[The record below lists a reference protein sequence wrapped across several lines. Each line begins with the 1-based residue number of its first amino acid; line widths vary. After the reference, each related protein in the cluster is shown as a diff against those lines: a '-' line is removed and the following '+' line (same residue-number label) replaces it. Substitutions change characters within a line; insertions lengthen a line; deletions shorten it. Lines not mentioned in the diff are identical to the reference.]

1 MTTQTPPLRRELGTL
16 AAIGLSI
23 AMMGPT
29 IAVALYGGAP
39 AVFIGQAAPLAFVLA
54 GVGVAL
60 VGGSL
65 IYLSRH
71 FSHAGSAYGLA
82 GATLGPRAGFF
93 SGWALLGTYLMY
105 TPANAVTAGYFATL
119 FCQDTGIWKGAN
131 YLTFTVVFLV
141 LMFILASRDIKRVG
155 HWLIS
160 LEGVSICV
168 VTVVLVIIVAKLAS
182 GFDGRHLSAQVF
194 VLPHGVPVHDLILAS
209 VFGFSAF
216 AGFEGAAS
224 LGEETKNP
232 RRAIPKALARV
243 IVFAVVFYVVCCA
256 IMAMGFGADTAGGK
270 AFGASSGPLFQLAQL
285 FVSKTTAEV
294 LEIGAMLSAFSA
306 GLGCYLASGRLIFA
320 LGRDARPNSRLARV
334 GSSGAPTTAL
344 GIAIAVALIVNVG
357 LRLLGN
363 SGLNCAFYLGTIGTL
378 SILVAYAMV
387 SAGALRL
394 MIRSRT
400 VKLALLV
407 PVLGL
412 AILLYTLYNELH
424 PVPPHPYNY
433 FPYLVGAWL
442 LIALV
447 TVLFVPGLAKR
458 VGQGLASA
466 EGFGLG
472 TPPVTASMDTPESAA

>member
-1 MTTQTPPLRRELGTL
+1 
-16 AAIGLSI
+16 
-23 AMMGPT
+23 MMGPT

-39 AVFIGQAAPLAFVLA
+39 AVFVGQAAPLAFILA
-54 GVGVAL
+54 GVGIAL

-71 FSHAGSAYGLA
+71 FSHAGSAYGLT

-119 FCQDTGIWKGAN
+119 FCQDTGLWKGAD

-168 VTVVLVIIVAKLAS
+168 VTVVLVIIVAKLAG
-182 GFDGRHLSAQVF
+182 GFHGRHLSAQVL
-194 VLPHGVPVHDLILAS
+194 VLPHGVPVHLLILAS
-209 VFGFSAF
+209 VFGFSSF

-224 LGEETKNP
+224 LGEETQNP
-232 RRAIPKALARV
+232 KRAIPKALTRV
-243 IVFAVVFYVVCCA
+243 IIFAVVFYVVCTA
-256 IMAMGFGADTAGGK
+256 VMAMGFGANAAGGK

-306 GLGCYLASGRLIFA
+306 GLGCYLASGRMIFA
-320 LGRDARPNSRLARV
+320 LGRDARPNSRVARV
-334 GSSGAPTTAL
+334 GRSGAPTTAL
-344 GIAIAVALIVNVG
+344 GLAIGVALVVNIG
-357 LRLLGN
+357 LRVLGN

-378 SILVAYAMV
+378 SILVAYAML

-394 MIRSRT
+394 MFRSRT
-400 VKLALLV
+400 VKLAFLI

-412 AILLYTLYNELH
+412 VIIFYTFYNELY

-433 FPYLVGAWL
+433 FPYLVAAWL
-442 LIALV
+442 LIALLAV
-447 TVLFVPGLAKR
+447 AFVPGLAKR
-458 VGQGLASA
+458 LGRGLAAADGFDVETPSA
-466 EGFGLG
+466 
-472 TPPVTASMDTPESAA
+472 TTTANRPESTV

>member
-1 MTTQTPPLRRELGTL
+1 MTQTPPLRRELGTW
-16 AAIGLSI
+16 AALGLSI

-39 AVFIGQAAPLAFVLA
+39 AVFIGQAAPLAFILA

-71 FSHAGSAYGLA
+71 FSHAGSAYGLT

-119 FCQDTGIWKGAN
+119 FCQDTGIWKGAD
-131 YLTFTVVFLV
+131 YLTFTILFLV
-141 LMFILASRDIKRVG
+141 LMFVLASRDIKRVG

-168 VTVVLVIIVAKLAS
+168 VTVVLVIIVAKLAG
-182 GFDGRHLSAQVF
+182 GFHGRHLSAQVF
-194 VLPHGVPVHDLILAS
+194 VLPHGVPVHLLILAS
-209 VFGFSAF
+209 VFGFSSF

-224 LGEETKNP
+224 LGEETRNP

-243 IVFAVVFYVVCCA
+243 IAFAVVFYVVCCA
-256 IMAMGFGADTAGGK
+256 VMAMGFGADAAGGK
-270 AFGASSGPLFQLAQL
+270 AFGTSSGPLFQLAQL

-306 GLGCYLASGRLIFA
+306 GLGCYLAGGRLIFA
-320 LGRDARPNSRLARV
+320 LGRDARPNSRVARV
-334 GSSGAPTTAL
+334 GTAGAPTTAL
-344 GIAIAVALIVNVG
+344 GIAIAVALLVNVI

-363 SGLNCAFYLGTIGTL
+363 SGLNCAFYLGTVGTL
-378 SILVAYAMV
+378 SILVAYGMLSV
-387 SAGALRL
+387 GAIRL
-394 MIRSRT
+394 MVRSRA

-407 PVLGL
+407 PLL
-412 AILLYTLYNELH
+412 ALAMIVYTMYNELY
-424 PVPPHPYNY
+424 PVPPRPYNY

-442 LIALV
+442 LIALGAV
-447 TVLFVPGLAKR
+447 FLVPGLASR
-458 VGQGLASA
+458 VGRGLAQA
-466 EGFGLG
+466 EGFGLQTSSG
-472 TPPVTASMDTPESAA
+472 PARMDRPESTV